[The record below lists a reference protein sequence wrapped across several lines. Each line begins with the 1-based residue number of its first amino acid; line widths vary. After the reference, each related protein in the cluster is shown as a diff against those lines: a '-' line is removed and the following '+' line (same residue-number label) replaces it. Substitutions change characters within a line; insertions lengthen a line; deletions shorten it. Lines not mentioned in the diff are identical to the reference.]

1 MGTERNLRI
10 GLPSKGRLSEIASEL
25 LSQAGLSF
33 KLPLALYQLLLL
45 EDELLLFV
53 ARLLLLLLVLLL
65 LPLGHGAAD
74 DEDVGQVC
82 GAAAGLELVPPL
94 RLVPLP
100 LVVAAAALAAAA
112 PSATSVVVVL
122 VVGRGGEAT
131 QQAAAA
137 ATGHVLLFYVHS
149 TFFLQCPHYIFIYL
163 RANCP

>member
-1 MGTERNLRI
+1 MLDWPWLLLR
-10 GLPSKGRLSEIASEL
+10 LWIA
-25 LSQAGLSF
+25 SQAGLSF